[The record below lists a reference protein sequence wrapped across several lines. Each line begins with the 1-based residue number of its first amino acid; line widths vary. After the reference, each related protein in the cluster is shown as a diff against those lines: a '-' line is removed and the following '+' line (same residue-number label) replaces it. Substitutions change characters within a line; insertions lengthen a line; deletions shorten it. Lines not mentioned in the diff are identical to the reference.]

1 MATADWVEAE
11 ASRSCS
17 RARCPPAM
25 CPASCAS
32 TPMTW
37 LGVSRVQ
44 QRAGIDEYAATVRNE
59 SIERAV
65 IDNDDLDI
73 LPSEPGDPQDRLGI
87 FFEQLL
93 DFRVAN
99 DRRTLSR
106 LGRQACTRK
115 RSRGQEG
122 GHARC
127 YASSCWCRSAHPAT
141 SL

>member
-1 MATADWVEAE
+1 MQP
-11 ASRSCS
+11 RQ
-17 RARCPPAM
+17 
-25 CPASCAS
+25 
-32 TPMTW
+32 
-37 LGVSRVQ
+37 VSAGDVTGLVREHPDDLVGSIRVQ
-44 QRAGIDEYAATVRNE
+44 QRAGIDEYAAPVRNE

-87 FFEQLL
+87 LFEQLL

-106 LGRQACTRK
+106 LGGQACARK
-115 RSRGQEG
+115 RSRGHEG

-127 YASSCWCRSAHPAT
+127 RASRWCRSAHPAT

>member
-1 MATADWVEAE
+1 MQP
-11 ASRSCS
+11 RQ
-17 RARCPPAM
+17 
-25 CPASCAS
+25 
-32 TPMTW
+32 
-37 LGVSRVQ
+37 VSAGDVPGLVREHPDDLVGSIRVQ

-73 LPSEPGDPQDRLGI
+73 LPREPGDPQDRLGI

-127 YASSCWCRSAHPAT
+127 YASSW
-141 SL
+141 

>member
-1 MATADWVEAE
+1 MQP
-11 ASRSCS
+11 RQ
-17 RARCPPAM
+17 
-25 CPASCAS
+25 
-32 TPMTW
+32 
-37 LGVSRVQ
+37 VSAGDVPGLVREHPDDLVGSIRVQ

-73 LPSEPGDPQDRLGI
+73 LPREPGDPQDRLGI

-106 LGRQACTRK
+106 RRLAPASAPAATRAATRAAGVVRRIPLRRSDGVISAGR
-115 RSRGQEG
+115 G
-122 GHARC
+122 GILRA
-127 YASSCWCRSAHPAT
+127 PPVV
-141 SL
+141 